1 MFNVV
6 FFGSN
11 GKALAS
17 KIDVS
22 SLLVGDGLYYGS
34 TQLSSKTFS
43 NEFASIVS
51 GRYMFSTSNIKTFSG
66 SLTSL
71 QDGTRMFESTSSFTS
86 FTSEMPNLSNGT
98 YMFYNTPLLAS
109 FSSSL
114 PNLRIGECMFQ
125 NAKILPSF
133 SVSLPK
139 LTNGSRMFDGC
150 ASLETFN
157 SVLPSL
163 ENGSYMFQGCKLS
176 GRSVRNIV
184 ESLPTYETQHSITIG
199 INCTEDIE
207 GQREFLRETGYNTF
221 EEIEDALAAKGW
233 KVVWHFQGFPSG
245 WRPVEYLESTGT
257 QFIDTGITSSSESSA
272 NVVFSIVKIHP
283 SLAATVFGSYDRGE
297 DIGRWILFT
306 SPPGGGKLFLSFWT
320 PDEQPYINEAKFP
333 KIDEITSFSVNRE
346 ENVYILNNERIA
358 KINAT
363 KSWESKLTIGL
374 FGATDNAYHS
384 YHRIYMFNLSRAGT
398 LQRDL
403 VPCVDN
409 VGNPCMYD
417 KVSKTSLY
425 NKGSGKFLV
434 PTTSATYT
442 LRQPVAEFAQLT
454 DSGVRKLY
462 HLPYDYEGTLE
473 EFVEENG
480 FKPLIEN
487 EKPEEGNWM
496 PEWTETEDAVILN
509 WVEAP
514 EEIVEV

>member
-22 SLLVGDGLYYGS
+22 SLLVGDGLYYQS
-34 TQLSSKTFS
+34 NQLASKTFS

-51 GRYMFSTSNIKTFSG
+51 AQYMFTSSNIKTFSG

-71 QDGTRMFESTSSFTS
+71 QDGTSMFRSASSFTS

-98 YMFYNTPLLAS
+98 YMFYNTPLAS
-109 FSSSL
+109 FSSAL
-114 PNLRIGECMFQ
+114 PNLRIGENMFQ
-125 NAKILPSF
+125 NAADLPSF
-133 SVSLPK
+133 SVPLPK
-139 LTNGSRMFDGC
+139 LTNGSRMFDNC
-150 ASLETFN
+150 PSLETFD

-245 WRPVEYLESTGT
+245 WRPVEYLESTGAQYFDINT
-257 QFIDTGITSSSESSA
+257 SVTLTSDCSFTYKAQNTGGSGWQHAFGTRVSANIKEFGIAYNTDTGTIQIAMGGTFTTISGNLTEPHEIIATAS
-272 NVVFSIVKIHP
+272 NNSIVCNGITYDTLTSAAE
-283 SLAATVFGSYDRGE
+283 SLANINIFKRYGIPYGYF
-297 DIGRWILFT
+297 IGRIFKV
-306 SPPGGGKLFLSFWT
+306 S
-320 PDEQPYINEAKFP
+320 
-333 KIDEITSFSVNRE
+333 
-346 ENVYILNNERIA
+346 
-358 KINAT
+358 
-363 KSWESKLTIGL
+363 
-374 FGATDNAYHS
+374 
-384 YHRIYMFNLSRAGT
+384 MFNNGQQLF
-398 LQRDL
+398 DY
-403 VPCVDN
+403 VPCIDN
-409 VGNPCMYD
+409 IGNACMYD
-417 KVSKTSLY
+417 HISKVSLY
-425 NKGSGKFLV
+425 KFGSSDFIV
-434 PTTSATYT
+434 PTISVTFS
-442 LRQPVAEFAQLT
+442 LRQPKPEFAQIT
-454 DSGVRKLY
+454 PTGIRKLY

-480 FKPLIEN
+480 FKQLVEN

-496 PEWTETEDAVILN
+496 PEWTETEDAIILN

-514 EEIVEV
+514 EEIAEI

>member
-22 SLLVGDGLYYGS
+22 SLLVGDGLYYRS
-34 TQLSSKTFS
+34 TQLSGKTFA

-51 GRYMFSTSNIKTFSG
+51 GRYMFASSNIKTFSG
-66 SLTSL
+66 SLASL
-71 QDGTRMFESTSSFTS
+71 QDGTRMFEATSSFTS

-98 YMFYNTPLLAS
+98 YMFYNTPFLAT
-109 FSSSL
+109 FLSSL
-114 PNLRIGECMFQ
+114 PNLRIGECMFL
-125 NAKILPSF
+125 NATVLPSF

-184 ESLPTYETQHSITIG
+184 ESLPVHETEHAITIG

-245 WRPVEYLESTGT
+245 WRPVEYLEGTGT
-257 QFIDTGITSSSESSA
+257 QWIDTGIKLSNESNFKITCDFFNALEPNGNSYYVFGVSSA
-272 NVVFSIVKIHP
+272 SVACYAVLPTRYSPHFYLNGTNIAFIDVAQRCVIEYTNNHVILNGVMKIFSNAGEAVTTSENIAVFSARLGTFP
-283 SLAATVFGSYDRGE
+283 L
-297 DIGRWILFT
+297 IGRI
-306 SPPGGGKLFLSFWT
+306 
-320 PDEQPYINEAKFP
+320 Y
-333 KIDEITSFSVNRE
+333 SFS
-346 ENVYILNNERIA
+346 I
-358 KINAT
+358 
-363 KSWESKLTIGL
+363 
-374 FGATDNAYHS
+374 
-384 YHRIYMFNLSRAGT
+384 SRAGT
-398 LQRDL
+398 LQREL

-425 NKGSGKFLV
+425 NQGSGKFLV

-442 LRQPVAEFAQLT
+442 LRQPVTEFAQLT

-473 EFVEENG
+473 EFIEENG
-480 FKPLIEN
+480 FKQLVEN

-496 PEWTETEDAVILN
+496 PEWTETEDAVVLN
-509 WVEAP
+509 WVKAP
-514 EEIVEV
+514 EEIIEV

>member
-34 TQLSSKTFS
+34 NQLTNKTFT

-51 GRYMFSTSNIKTFSG
+51 GRYMFASSSIKTFSG

-71 QDGTRMFESTSSFTS
+71 QDGTRMFEATGALTS

-114 PNLRIGECMFQ
+114 PNLRIGEYMFQ
-125 NAKILPSF
+125 NAIALPSF

-139 LTNGSRMFDGC
+139 LTNGLRMFDGC
-150 ASLETFN
+150 TSLETFN

-245 WRPVEYLESTGT
+245 WRPVEYLKSTGT
-257 QFIDTGITSSSESSA
+257 QYIDTGFELSDECDVALDMQMEQADIVSCAIFGAQEAGNNQGYAVSLFQQQAQNYGWFFYKNTSSVILVKDIPADNRYERLNINITNGLLSINGEAIIQGNSGSFSTGRTCWLFHRNSYTNPA
-272 NVVFSIVKIHP
+272 AFTGKIYSFSI
-283 SLAATVFGSYDRGE
+283 
-297 DIGRWILFT
+297 
-306 SPPGGGKLFLSFWT
+306 
-320 PDEQPYINEAKFP
+320 
-333 KIDEITSFSVNRE
+333 
-346 ENVYILNNERIA
+346 
-358 KINAT
+358 
-363 KSWESKLTIGL
+363 
-374 FGATDNAYHS
+374 
-384 YHRIYMFNLSRAGT
+384 SRAGT

-403 VPCVDN
+403 VPCIDN

-425 NKGSGKFLV
+425 NQTDTKFLV

-480 FKPLIEN
+480 FKQLVKN
-487 EKPEEGNWM
+487 EKPEEGSWM
-496 PEWTETEDAVILN
+496 PEWTETEDAVVLN

-514 EEIVEV
+514 EEIAEI

>member
-22 SLLVGDGLYYGS
+22 SLLVGDGLYYDS
-34 TQLSSKTFS
+34 THLANKTFS
-43 NEFASIVS
+43 SEFASIVS
-51 GRYMFSTSNIKTFSG
+51 GQYMFKSSNIKTFSG

-71 QDGTRMFESTSSFTS
+71 QNGTGMFEGTSSLTS

-114 PNLRIGECMFQ
+114 PNLRIGENMFRD
-125 NAKILPSF
+125 ATTLPSF

-139 LTNGSRMFDGC
+139 LADGRYMFYDC
-150 ASLETFN
+150 ISLETFN

-163 ENGSYMFQGCKLS
+163 ENGSYIFQGCKLS
-176 GRSVRNIV
+176 GSSVRNIV
-184 ESLPTYETQHSITIG
+184 ESLPTYETQHAITIG

-257 QFIDTGITSSSESSA
+257 QYLDSGIKLSSESEVNCTWETDDLRGTEIIYGCNSDA
-272 NVVFSIVKIHP
+272 NTRYDIVIGEIKSKIRYDWGTSMRYSPAFYEINTKYTITQKDGKGYLDGVLQTEFEKGNFETLTTCRIFWNGYANLFFIGKIYSFSI
-283 SLAATVFGSYDRGE
+283 
-297 DIGRWILFT
+297 
-306 SPPGGGKLFLSFWT
+306 
-320 PDEQPYINEAKFP
+320 
-333 KIDEITSFSVNRE
+333 
-346 ENVYILNNERIA
+346 
-358 KINAT
+358 
-363 KSWESKLTIGL
+363 
-374 FGATDNAYHS
+374 
-384 YHRIYMFNLSRAGT
+384 SRAGT

-403 VPCVDN
+403 IPCVDN

-425 NKGSGKFLV
+425 NQTNTKFLV
-434 PTTSATYT
+434 PTTSVTYS

-480 FKPLIEN
+480 FKQLIES
-487 EKPEEGNWM
+487 EKPEEGNWIS
-496 PEWTETEDAVILN
+496 EWTETEDAVVLN

-514 EEIVEV
+514 EEIVEI

>member
-34 TQLSSKTFS
+34 TQLSGKTFT

-51 GRYMFSTSNIKTFSG
+51 GRYMFSTSNIKDFSG

-71 QDGTRMFESTSSFTS
+71 QDGTRMFEATSSFTS

-98 YMFYNTPLLAS
+98 YMFYNTPLLAT

-125 NAKILPSF
+125 NAKVLPFF

-139 LTNGSRMFDGC
+139 LTNGLRMFDGC

-157 SVLPSL
+157 GVLPSL

-184 ESLPTYETQHSITIG
+184 ESLPTHETEHAITIG

-257 QFIDTGITSSSESSA
+257 QYLDSGVPYANDTCVETT
-272 NVVFSIVKIHP
+272 F
-283 SLAATVFGSYDRGE
+283 
-297 DIGRWILFT
+297 
-306 SPPGGGKLFLSFWT
+306 
-320 PDEQPYINEAKFP
+320 
-333 KIDEITSFSVNRE
+333 EITSFNTNHSALFGTENSSNFLDARFSVLTYSDRFRWDYGRDMRPE
-346 ENVYILNNERIA
+346 ASYR
-358 KINAT
+358 KINT
-363 KSWESKLTIGL
+363 KYKLKKDGPNNYIDDELVSSNTPTVFVSNKNGLIFTRTSSEGLCYYKIYSFTI
-374 FGATDNAYHS
+374 
-384 YHRIYMFNLSRAGT
+384 SRTGT

-403 VPCVDN
+403 VPCIDN

-425 NKGSGKFLV
+425 NQTNTKFLV

-442 LRQPVAEFAQLT
+442 LRQPVADFAQLT

-480 FKPLIEN
+480 FKQLVEN

-496 PEWTETEDAVILN
+496 PEWTETEDAVVLN

-514 EEIVEV
+514 EEIIEV

>member
-34 TQLSSKTFS
+34 TQLSGKTFTT
-43 NEFASIVS
+43 EFANIVS
-51 GRYMFSTSNIKTFSG
+51 GRYMFASSNIKTFSD

-71 QDGTRMFESTSSFTS
+71 QDGTRMFEATSSFTS

-125 NAKILPSF
+125 NAIALPSF
-133 SVSLPK
+133 SVFLPK

-150 ASLETFN
+150 TSLETFN

-184 ESLPTYETQHSITIG
+184 ESLPTHETQHAITIG

-207 GQREFLRETGYNTF
+207 VQRAFLIDSGYNTF

-257 QFIDTGITSSSESSA
+257 QWIDTGIKLSNESDFKISCEFFSASEPDGNPHYAFGVASNTVACYALLPTGYLPYFYLNGTNIAFIDAAQRCVIEYTNNHVILNGDEKIFSNA
-272 NVVFSIVKIHP
+272 GEAVTTTENIAVFSARLGTSP
-283 SLAATVFGSYDRGE
+283 L
-297 DIGRWILFT
+297 IGRI
-306 SPPGGGKLFLSFWT
+306 
-320 PDEQPYINEAKFP
+320 Y
-333 KIDEITSFSVNRE
+333 SFS
-346 ENVYILNNERIA
+346 I
-358 KINAT
+358 
-363 KSWESKLTIGL
+363 
-374 FGATDNAYHS
+374 
-384 YHRIYMFNLSRAGT
+384 SRAGT

-425 NKGSGKFLV
+425 SKTGDKFLV

-442 LRQPVAEFAQLT
+442 LRQPVVEFAQLT

-462 HLPYDYEGTLE
+462 HLPYDYEGTLD

-480 FKPLIEN
+480 FKQLVEN

-496 PEWTETEDAVILN
+496 PEWTETEDVVVLN
-509 WVEAP
+509 WVEVP